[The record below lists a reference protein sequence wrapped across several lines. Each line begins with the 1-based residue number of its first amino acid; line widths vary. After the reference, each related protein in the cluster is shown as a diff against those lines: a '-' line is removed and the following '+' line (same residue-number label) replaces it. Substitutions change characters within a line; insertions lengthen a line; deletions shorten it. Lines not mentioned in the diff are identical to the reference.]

1 MDRSIVVDFTGVN
14 PEEQQILEHIVL
26 WSEETRQF
34 KTAIK
39 ERERAIKQARIDLKR
54 IKGEV

>member
-26 WSEETRQF
+26 WSEEMRQF